1 MANRAGI
8 LALEQAVGEAVLGQG
23 AVIRLVL
30 VALLAD
36 GHVLLESLPG
46 LAKTRTVK
54 ALAAHLA
61 ADMSRIQFTPDLL
74 PSDITGADVLQ
85 QDAEGRHQVRFQAGP
100 LFGNLVLADEINRAP
115 AKVQSALLEAME
127 ERQITVGGVTRRM
140 PPLFMVL
147 ATQNPIEQE
156 GTYPLPEAQ
165 MDRFLMKI
173 SLDYPG
179 PEDEVAML
187 ALLRGAGRD
196 AAAGS
201 SRIAGNG
208 EAGAEGNAAA
218 DANAAGSVIAAA
230 NGNGNGNGN
239 AVGNG
244 KADATVRMTQEDL
257 FACRAAAAAVFVAP
271 AVDRYVVD
279 LVNATR
285 HPADADL
292 ARWIQI
298 GASPRGAI
306 ALDRA
311 ARAHAWLSGAE
322 FSSPDDVRAVAHAV
336 LRHRLHLSYDAV
348 AEDVTAGQVID
359 RLLDVVAVPA

>member
-1 MANRAGI
+1 MANRENI
-8 LALEQAVGEAVLGQG
+8 LALEQAVGAAVLGQA

-127 ERQITVGGVTRRM
+127 ERQITVGGVTRAM

-173 SLDYPG
+173 RLDYPA
-179 PEDEVAML
+179 PDDELAML
-187 ALLRGAGRD
+187 ALLREPVREPPREPVREANAE
-196 AAAGS
+196 AAAATE
-201 SRIAGNG
+201 IPP
-208 EAGAEGNAAA
+208 
-218 DANAAGSVIAAA
+218 
-230 NGNGNGNGN
+230 
-239 AVGNG
+239 
-244 KADATVRMTQEDL
+244 ATVAATAHTDVHVTQADL
-257 FACRAAAAAVFVAP
+257 FACRAAAASTYVAP
-271 AVDRYVVD
+271 AVDRYIVD

-285 HPADADL
+285 RPAETDL
-292 ARWIQI
+292 ARWLDV

-311 ARAHAWLSGAE
+311 ARAHAWLAGAA

-348 AEDVTAGQVID
+348 ADGVTTEQVID
-359 RLLDVVAVPA
+359 RLLDAVAVPA